1 MSNPISDKYNPVDE
15 SLTLFDLPIIGTI
28 TIHANK
34 NGISRLDFLSADQTS
49 VSKPISHSRLLLEAM
64 AQIQDYLDGSLTRFD
79 LPIDWEV
86 VHGFYRDAL
95 QLCYAIPYGQTRTY
109 GDIAIELGKP
119 FATARAVGTAMA
131 RNPIPVIIPCH
142 RVVGKDGK
150 LQGYSGP
157 RGIETKA
164 ALLHLEGAR
173 ML

>member
-1 MSNPISDKYNPVDE
+1 MSNSVAANGFNAE

-28 TIHANK
+28 TLFANP
-34 NGISRLDFLSADQTS
+34 NGITRLDFVNSAEKTIPLQRFRSNLLRNAADQ
-49 VSKPISHSRLLLEAM
+49 
-64 AQIQDYLDGSLTRFD
+64 IQAYLAGELKKFEI
-79 LPIDWEV
+79 PIDWQV
-86 VHGFYRDAL
+86 VRGFHREAL
-95 QLCYAIPYGQTRTY
+95 QLCYEIPYGQTRTY
-109 GDIAIELGKP
+109 GDLAISLGKP

-131 RNPIPVIIPCH
+131 TNPIPVIVPCH

-173 ML
+173 ILP